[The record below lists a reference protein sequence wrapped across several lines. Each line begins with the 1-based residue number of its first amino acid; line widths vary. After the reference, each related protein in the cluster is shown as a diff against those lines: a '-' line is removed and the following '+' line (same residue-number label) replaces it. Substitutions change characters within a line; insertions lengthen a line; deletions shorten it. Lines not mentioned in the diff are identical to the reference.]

1 MKYERMGRPTGFGP
15 RTVVDTEFLRYEST
29 APREHVRDALQDIVI
44 RGSGLDPDQNPSDD
58 QVRVPGVY
66 GKYK

>member
-1 MKYERMGRPTGFGP
+1 M
-15 RTVVDTEFLRYEST
+15 DTEFLRYEST